1 MTDARQARDLKDTH
15 TVLNYLHDRNPFCP
29 DPSLR
34 SVSNGVHGHTSV
46 NVDKAK
52 SIGNTIL
59 ASMYGQT
66 TAEYTFKK
74 RDQAITLSTQSTVKC
89 GGEAVQVNPQLLFQR
104 LTVAAKASQD
114 LASVFKYELC
124 SHPPALFDSHSHI

>member
-1 MTDARQARDLKDTH
+1 
-15 TVLNYLHDRNPFCP
+15 
-29 DPSLR
+29 
-34 SVSNGVHGHTSV
+34 V

-52 SIGNTIL
+52 HIGNTIL
-59 ASMYGQT
+59 ASMDGHT

-74 RDQAITLSTQSTVKC
+74 RDQAITLSTQSTVKI
-89 GGEAVQVNPQLLFQR
+89 GGEAVQVDAFQR

-124 SHPPALFDSHSHI
+124 SHPPV